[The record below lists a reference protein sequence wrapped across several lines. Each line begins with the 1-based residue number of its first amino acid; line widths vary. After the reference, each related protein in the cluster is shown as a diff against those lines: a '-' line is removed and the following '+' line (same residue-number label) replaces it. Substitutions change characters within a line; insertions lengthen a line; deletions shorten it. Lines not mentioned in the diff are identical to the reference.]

1 MPIPVILD
9 CDPGHDDAIAI
20 LLALASP
27 EVDVLGI
34 TTVGGNSTLEK
45 TTVNALRVL
54 EAVGRADI
62 PVAAGA
68 DRPLVRPL
76 HVAEHVHGASG
87 MDGPALPDPITR
99 PIPGHA
105 SDVMADWIRAA
116 GGPVTLIP
124 TGPLTNIA
132 LLLERH
138 PDVNQS
144 ISRIVLM
151 GGSIGLGNITPAA
164 EFNIWVDPEASAA
177 VFASGLD
184 VTMIGLDVTHKTLLS
199 EADAEE
205 LRAGG
210 RVGVFVAEL
219 VDFFRF
225 RYERVFGTPIAPI
238 HDAAAVA
245 HVIDPTLIT
254 TQHLNVEIEVV
265 SELTLGRTVVDVL
278 GVTDRPANAHVGIE
292 VDGERFARMLVERI
306 KKLDEVSA
314 GG

>member
-27 EVDVLGI
+27 ELDVLGI
-34 TTVGGNSTLEK
+34 TTVGGNSTLDK
-45 TTVNALRVL
+45 TTANALRVL

-68 DRPLVRPL
+68 DRPLVREL

-87 MDGPALPDPITR
+87 MDGPVLPDPVAL
-99 PIPGHA
+99 PVAGHA
-105 SDVMADWIRAA
+105 AEVMASWIRDA
-116 GGPVTLIP
+116 GEPVTLIP

-138 PDVNQS
+138 PDVNES
-144 ISRIVLM
+144 IARIVLM
-151 GGSIGLGNITPAA
+151 GGSIGLGNMTPAA
-164 EFNIWVDPEASAA
+164 EFNIWVDPEAAVA
-177 VFASGLD
+177 VFASGID

-199 EADAEE
+199 EADAEK

-210 RVGVFVAEL
+210 RVGGFVAEL
-219 VDFFRF
+219 VDFFRS

-254 TQHLNVEIEVV
+254 TQHLNVEIEVL

-278 GVTDRPANAHVGIE
+278 RVTGRPPNAHVGIE

-306 KKLDEVSA
+306 KSLD
-314 GG
+314 

>member
-1 MPIPVILD
+1 MMPIPVILD

-54 EAVGRADI
+54 EAVGRSDI

-87 MDGPALPDPITR
+87 MDGPVLPDPVAR
-99 PIPGHA
+99 PVSGHA
-105 SDVMADWIRAA
+105 VDVMAQWIRAA
-116 GGPVTLIP
+116 ADPVTLIP
-124 TGPLTNIA
+124 TGPLTNVA

-138 PDVNQS
+138 PDVVGS
-144 ISRIVLM
+144 VSRIVLM
-151 GGSIGLGNITPAA
+151 GGSTGLGNITPAA

-177 VFASGLD
+177 VFGSGLD
-184 VTMIGLDVTHKTLLS
+184 VTMVGLDVTHKTLLS
-199 EADAEE
+199 EADADE
-205 LRAGG
+205 LRASG

-219 VDFFRF
+219 LDFFRS

-254 TQHLNVEIEVV
+254 THYLNVEIEVV

-278 GVTDRPANAHVGIE
+278 RVTDRLPNAHVGVE
-292 VDGERFARMLVERI
+292 VDGERFATMLVERI
-306 KKLDEVSA
+306 KSLD
-314 GG
+314 